1 MKNFHERPEDVAKA
15 LRELRLQGILVGL
28 PMQDAKG
35 VLLFAVEGF
44 SITTAQLLA
53 LLDRNELD
61 VDGVRKI
68 VGRSQVRIRP
78 KLKLAI

>member
-1 MKNFHERPEDVAKA
+1 MKNFHERPQDVANA

-35 VLLFAVEGF
+35 VLLFTVEGF
-44 SITTAQLLA
+44 TITTAQLLA

-68 VGRSQVRIRP
+68 IG
-78 KLKLAI
+78 A